1 MEGEIVNRVANSPL
15 VTINLEDY
23 YHHGERV
30 EYDIAQNLF
39 QGLILREK
47 DFRDFVR
54 EHDWSQYAGK
64 NVNIISTADAIIPTW
79 AFMLLVTKLEEH
91 ANMVVDGDAE
101 LLEFAI
107 FKKAFE
113 NLDLEELKDRPI
125 VVKGCG
131 DLEISNSIYAEITR
145 LLKPM
150 VKSIMYG
157 EPCSTVPVYKKP
169 RAPKN

>member
-1 MEGEIVNRVANSPL
+1 MEGKIVNRVANSPL
-15 VTINLEDY
+15 VTIDLEEY
-23 YHHGERV
+23 YHHGDRV
-30 EYDIAQNLF
+30 EYDISQNLF

-47 DFRDFVR
+47 DFRTFVKQ
-54 EHDWSQYAGK
+54 HDWAQYSGK
-64 NVNIISTADAIIPTW
+64 NVNIILSADAIIPTW

-91 ANMVVDGDAE
+91 ANMVIEGSSE

-107 FKKAFE
+107 FRKAFE
-113 NLDLEELKDRPI
+113 TIDLNELKDRPV

-131 DLEISNSIYAEITR
+131 SLNISNSIYAELTR
-145 LLKPM
+145 ILKPI

-169 RAPKN
+169 RVPKI

>member
-15 VTINLEDY
+15 VTIDLEDY
-23 YHHGERV
+23 YHQGERV

-47 DFRDFVR
+47 DFRDFVK
-54 EHDWSQYAGK
+54 EHDWTQYQGK
-64 NVNIISTADAIIPTW
+64 NVNIVSTADAIIPTW

-91 ANMVVDGDAE
+91 ANMVVDGSAE

-113 NLDLEELKDRPI
+113 NIDLEELKDRPI

-131 DLEISNSIYAEITR
+131 DLEISNAIYAEITR
-145 LLKPM
+145 MLKPV

-169 RAPKN
+169 RAPKI